1 MNDGTFENLK
11 RYHGIFFSKK
21 HQAWLR
27 ENTLDEY
34 IFKEVRSAYKDL
46 EIKEGDVILDL
57 GANIGAFAK
66 QAAEK
71 GATVHCYE
79 PEPNNFVL
87 LKYNSPN
94 TNNHKKAVVG
104 KQDGNIKLFIN
115 SKRNKGIHMTRP
127 VNGRESIE
135 VETVSFSSLVNELK
149 PNKIKIDVEGAEYD
163 FLPFVFPPF
172 VKRLVMEIH
181 FQYDPSWRK
190 KGKNIHLNM
199 IQQGFTPLKEFKDT
213 GKNWHIIGAYVR

>member
-1 MNDGTFENLK
+1 MNNV
-11 RYHGIFFSKK
+11 FFSEK
-21 HQAWLR
+21 HQGYVR

-34 IFKEVRSAYKDL
+34 IFGEVRSAYKDL
-46 EIKEGDVILDL
+46 EIKKGDVVLDL

-71 GATVHCYE
+71 EAIVHCYE
-79 PEPNNFVL
+79 PEPNNFTL
-87 LKYNSPN
+87 LQLNSPN

-104 KQDGNIKLFIN
+104 KQNGNIELFIN

-135 VETVSFSSLVNELK
+135 VETVSFSDLINEIK

-163 FLPFVFPPF
+163 FLPFEFPSF
-172 VKRLVMEIH
+172 VEKLVMEIH
-181 FQYDPSWRK
+181 FQYDPSW
-190 KGKNIHLNM
+190 GKLGREVHESM
-199 IQQGFTPLKEFKDT
+199 IKQGFSSLKEFKDT

>member
-1 MNDGTFENLK
+1 MNNV
-11 RYHGIFFSKK
+11 FFSEK
-21 HQAWLR
+21 HQGYVR

-34 IFKEVRSAYKDL
+34 IFGEVRSAYKDL
-46 EIKEGDVILDL
+46 EIKKGDVVLDL

-71 GATVHCYE
+71 EAIVHCYE
-79 PEPNNFVL
+79 PEPNNFTL
-87 LKYNSPN
+87 LQLNSPN

-104 KQDGNIKLFIN
+104 KQNGNIELFIN

-135 VETVSFSSLVNELK
+135 VETVSFSDLINEIK

-163 FLPFVFPPF
+163 FLPFEFPSF
-172 VKRLVMEIH
+172 VEKLVMEIH

-190 KGKNIHLNM
+190 LGREVHENM
-199 IQQGFTPLKEFKDT
+199 IKQGFSSLKEFKDT

>member
-1 MNDGTFENLK
+1 MNNV
-11 RYHGIFFSKK
+11 FFSEK
-21 HQAWLR
+21 HQGYVR

-34 IFKEVRSAYKDL
+34 IFGEVRSAYKDL
-46 EIKEGDVILDL
+46 EIKKGDVVLDL

-71 GATVHCYE
+71 EAIVHCYE
-79 PEPNNFVL
+79 PEPNNFTL
-87 LKYNSPN
+87 LQLNSPN

-104 KQDGNIKLFIN
+104 KQNGNIELFIN

-135 VETVSFSSLVNELK
+135 VETVSFSDLINEIK

-163 FLPFVFPPF
+163 FLPFEFPSF
-172 VKRLVMEIH
+172 VEKLVMEIH

-190 KGKNIHLNM
+190 LGREVHNSM
-199 IQQGFTPLKEFKDT
+199 VQQGFVSLKEFKDP
-213 GKNWHIIGAYVR
+213 GKKWHIIGAYER

>member
-1 MNDGTFENLK
+1 MNNV
-11 RYHGIFFSKK
+11 FFSKK
-21 HQAWLR
+21 YQAYVR

-34 IFKEVRSAYKDL
+34 IFGEISSAYKDL
-46 EIKEGDVILDL
+46 EIKKGDVVLDL

-71 GATVHCYE
+71 EAIVHCYE
-79 PEPNNFVL
+79 PEPSNFIL
-87 LKYNSPN
+87 LQLNSPN

-104 KQDGNIKLFIN
+104 KQNGKIKLFVN
-115 SKRNKGIHMTRP
+115 SKRNKGIHMIRP
-127 VNGRESIE
+127 VNGRESIK
-135 VETVSFSSLVNELK
+135 VETVSFGDLINEIK

-163 FLPFVFPPF
+163 FLPYEFPSFVE
-172 VKRLVMEIH
+172 RLVMEIH

-190 KGKNIHLNM
+190 LGREVHENM
-199 IQQGFTPLKEFKDT
+199 IKQGFSSLKEFKDT

>member
-1 MNDGTFENLK
+1 MNNV
-11 RYHGIFFSKK
+11 FFSKK
-21 HQAWLR
+21 YQAYVR

-34 IFKEVRSAYKDL
+34 IFGEIRSAYKDL
-46 EIKEGDVILDL
+46 EIKKGDVVLDL

-66 QAAEK
+66 QASEK
-71 GATVHCYE
+71 GAIVHCYE
-79 PEPNNFVL
+79 PEPNNFTL
-87 LKYNSPN
+87 LQLNSPN
-94 TNNHKKAVVG
+94 TSNHKKAVVG
-104 KQDGNIKLFIN
+104 KQNGKIELYIN

-135 VETVSFSSLVNELK
+135 VETVSFNSLINEIK

-163 FLPFVFPPF
+163 FLPYEFPSFVE
-172 VKRLVMEIH
+172 RLVMEIH

-190 KGKNIHLNM
+190 LGREVHENM
-199 IQQGFTPLKEFKDT
+199 IKQGFSSLKEFKDT

>member
-1 MNDGTFENLK
+1 MNNV
-11 RYHGIFFSKK
+11 FFSKK
-21 HQAWLR
+21 YQAYVR

-34 IFKEVRSAYKDL
+34 IFREISSAYKDL
-46 EIKEGDVILDL
+46 EIKKGDVVLDL

-71 GATVHCYE
+71 DAIVHCYE
-79 PEPNNFVL
+79 PEPSNFTL
-87 LKYNSPN
+87 LQLNSPN
-94 TNNHKKAVVG
+94 TYNHKKAVVG
-104 KQDGNIKLFIN
+104 KQNGKIKLFIN
-115 SKRNKGIHMTRP
+115 SKRNKGIHMIRP

-135 VETVSFSSLVNELK
+135 VETVSFGDLINEIK

-163 FLPFVFPPF
+163 FLPYEFPSFVE
-172 VKRLVMEIH
+172 KLVMEIH

-190 KGKNIHLNM
+190 LGREVHESM
-199 IQQGFTPLKEFKDT
+199 IKQGFSSLKEFKDT

>member
-1 MNDGTFENLK
+1 MNNV
-11 RYHGIFFSKK
+11 FFSEK
-21 HQAWLR
+21 HQGYVR

-34 IFKEVRSAYKDL
+34 IFGEVRSAYKDL
-46 EIKEGDVILDL
+46 EIKKGDVVLDL

-71 GATVHCYE
+71 EAIVHCYE
-79 PEPNNFVL
+79 PEPNNFTL
-87 LKYNSPN
+87 LQLNSPN

-104 KQDGNIKLFIN
+104 KQNGNIELFIN

-135 VETVSFSSLVNELK
+135 VETVSFNSLINEIK

-163 FLPFVFPPF
+163 FLPFEFPSF
-172 VKRLVMEIH
+172 VEKLVMEIH

-190 KGKNIHLNM
+190 LGREVHESM
-199 IQQGFTPLKEFKDT
+199 IQQGFSSLKEFKDT

>member
-1 MNDGTFENLK
+1 MNNV
-11 RYHGIFFSKK
+11 FFSEK
-21 HQAWLR
+21 HQGYVR

-34 IFKEVRSAYKDL
+34 IFGEVRSAYKDL
-46 EIKEGDVILDL
+46 EIKKGDVVLDL

-71 GATVHCYE
+71 EAIVHCYE
-79 PEPNNFVL
+79 PEPNNFTL
-87 LKYNSPN
+87 LQLNSPN
-94 TNNHKKAVVG
+94 TNNHKKAVLG
-104 KQDGNIKLFIN
+104 KQNGNIELFIN

-135 VETVSFSSLVNELK
+135 VETVSFSDLINEIK

-163 FLPFVFPPF
+163 FLPFEFPSF
-172 VKRLVMEIH
+172 VEKLVMEIH

-190 KGKNIHLNM
+190 LGREVHESM
-199 IQQGFTPLKEFKDT
+199 IKQGFSSLKEFKDT

>member
-1 MNDGTFENLK
+1 MNNV
-11 RYHGIFFSKK
+11 FFSEK
-21 HQAWLR
+21 HQGYVR

-34 IFKEVRSAYKDL
+34 IFGEVRSAYKDL
-46 EIKEGDVILDL
+46 EIKKGDVVLDL

-71 GATVHCYE
+71 EAIVHCYE
-79 PEPNNFVL
+79 PEPNNFTL
-87 LKYNSPN
+87 LQLNSPN

-104 KQDGNIKLFIN
+104 KQNGNIELFIN
-115 SKRNKGIHMTRP
+115 SKRNKGIHMTKP

-135 VETVSFSSLVNELK
+135 VETVSFSDLINEIK

-163 FLPFVFPPF
+163 FLPFEFPSF
-172 VKRLVMEIH
+172 VEKLVMEIH

-190 KGKNIHLNM
+190 LGREVHESM
-199 IQQGFTPLKEFKDT
+199 IKQGFSSLKEFKDT
-213 GKNWHIIGAYVR
+213 GKTWHIIGAYVR

>member
-1 MNDGTFENLK
+1 MNNV
-11 RYHGIFFSKK
+11 FFSEK
-21 HQAWLR
+21 HQGYVR

-34 IFKEVRSAYKDL
+34 IFGEVRSAYKDL
-46 EIKEGDVILDL
+46 EIKKGDVVLDL

-71 GATVHCYE
+71 EAIVHCYE
-79 PEPNNFVL
+79 PEPNNFTL
-87 LKYNSPN
+87 LQLNSPN

-104 KQDGNIKLFIN
+104 KQNGNIELFIN

-135 VETVSFSSLVNELK
+135 VETVSFSDLINEIK

-163 FLPFVFPPF
+163 FLPFEFPSF
-172 VKRLVMEIH
+172 VEKLVMEIH

-190 KGKNIHLNM
+190 LGREVHESM
-199 IQQGFTPLKEFKDT
+199 IQQGFSSLKEFKDT

>member
-1 MNDGTFENLK
+1 MNNV
-11 RYHGIFFSKK
+11 FFSEK
-21 HQAWLR
+21 HQGYVR

-34 IFKEVRSAYKDL
+34 IFGEVRSAYKDL
-46 EIKEGDVILDL
+46 EIKKGDVVLDL

-71 GATVHCYE
+71 EAIVHCYE
-79 PEPNNFVL
+79 PEPNNFTL
-87 LKYNSPN
+87 LQLNSPN

-104 KQDGNIKLFIN
+104 KQNGNIELFIN

-127 VNGRESIE
+127 VNGRESIK
-135 VETVSFSSLVNELK
+135 VETVSFSDLINEIK

-163 FLPFVFPPF
+163 FLPFEFPSF
-172 VKRLVMEIH
+172 VERLVMEIH

-190 KGKNIHLNM
+190 LGREVHENM
-199 IQQGFTPLKEFKDT
+199 IKQGFSSLKEFKDT

>member
-1 MNDGTFENLK
+1 MNNV
-11 RYHGIFFSKK
+11 FFSEK
-21 HQAWLR
+21 HQGYVR

-34 IFKEVRSAYKDL
+34 IFGEVRSAYKDL
-46 EIKEGDVILDL
+46 EIKKGDVGLDL

-71 GATVHCYE
+71 EAIVHCYE
-79 PEPNNFVL
+79 PEPNNFTL
-87 LKYNSPN
+87 LQLNSPN

-104 KQDGNIKLFIN
+104 KQNGNIELFIN

-135 VETVSFSSLVNELK
+135 VETVSFSDLINEIK

-163 FLPFVFPPF
+163 FLPFEFPSF
-172 VKRLVMEIH
+172 VEKLVMEIH

-190 KGKNIHLNM
+190 LGREVHESM
-199 IQQGFTPLKEFKDT
+199 IQQGFSSLKEFKDT

>member
-1 MNDGTFENLK
+1 MNNV
-11 RYHGIFFSKK
+11 FFSKK
-21 HQAWLR
+21 YQAYVR

-34 IFKEVRSAYKDL
+34 IFGEIRSAYKDL
-46 EIKEGDVILDL
+46 EIKKGDVVLDL

-71 GATVHCYE
+71 EAIVHCYE
-79 PEPNNFVL
+79 PEPSNFTL
-87 LKYNSPN
+87 LQLNSPN
-94 TNNHKKAVVG
+94 TYNHKKAVVG
-104 KQDGNIKLFIN
+104 KQNGKIKLFIN

-135 VETVSFSSLVNELK
+135 VETVSFNSLINEIK

-163 FLPFVFPPF
+163 FLPYEFPSFVE
-172 VKRLVMEIH
+172 RLVMEIH

-190 KGKNIHLNM
+190 LGREVHENM
-199 IQQGFTPLKEFKDT
+199 IKQGFSSLKEFKDT

>member
-1 MNDGTFENLK
+1 MNNV
-11 RYHGIFFSKK
+11 FFSEK
-21 HQAWLR
+21 HQGYVR

-34 IFKEVRSAYKDL
+34 IFGEVRSAYKDL
-46 EIKEGDVILDL
+46 EIKKGDVVLDL

-71 GATVHCYE
+71 EAIVHCYE
-79 PEPNNFVL
+79 PEPNNFTL
-87 LKYNSPN
+87 LQLNSPN

-104 KQDGNIKLFIN
+104 KQNGNIELFIN

-135 VETVSFSSLVNELK
+135 VETVSFSDLINEIK

-163 FLPFVFPPF
+163 FLPFEFPSF
-172 VKRLVMEIH
+172 VEKLVMEIH

-190 KGKNIHLNM
+190 LGREVHESM
-199 IQQGFTPLKEFKDT
+199 IKQGFSSLKEFKDT

>member
-1 MNDGTFENLK
+1 MNNV
-11 RYHGIFFSKK
+11 FFSKK
-21 HQAWLR
+21 YQAYVR

-34 IFKEVRSAYKDL
+34 IFGEISSAYKDL
-46 EIKEGDVILDL
+46 EIKKGDVVLDL

-71 GATVHCYE
+71 DAIVHCYE
-79 PEPNNFVL
+79 PEPSNFTL
-87 LKYNSPN
+87 LQLNSPN
-94 TNNHKKAVVG
+94 TYNHKKAVVG
-104 KQDGNIKLFIN
+104 KQNGKIKLFIN
-115 SKRNKGIHMTRP
+115 SKRNKGIHMIRP

-135 VETVSFSSLVNELK
+135 VETVSFGDLINEIK

-163 FLPFVFPPF
+163 FLPYEFPNFVE
-172 VKRLVMEIH
+172 RLVMEIH

-190 KGKNIHLNM
+190 LGREVHENM
-199 IQQGFTPLKEFKDT
+199 IKQGFSSLKEFKDT

>member
-1 MNDGTFENLK
+1 MNNV
-11 RYHGIFFSKK
+11 FFSEK
-21 HQAWLR
+21 HQGYVR

-34 IFKEVRSAYKDL
+34 IFGEVRSAYKDL
-46 EIKEGDVILDL
+46 EIKKGDVVLDL

-71 GATVHCYE
+71 EAIVHCYE
-79 PEPNNFVL
+79 PEPNNFTL
-87 LKYNSPN
+87 LQLNSPN

-104 KQDGNIKLFIN
+104 KQNGNIELFIN

-135 VETVSFSSLVNELK
+135 VETVSFSDLINEIK

-163 FLPFVFPPF
+163 FLPFEFPSF
-172 VKRLVMEIH
+172 VEKLVMEIH
-181 FQYDPSWRK
+181 YQYDPSWRK
-190 KGKNIHLNM
+190 LGREVHESM
-199 IQQGFTPLKEFKDT
+199 IKQGFSSLKEFKDT

>member
-1 MNDGTFENLK
+1 MNNV
-11 RYHGIFFSKK
+11 FFSKK
-21 HQAWLR
+21 YQAYVR

-34 IFKEVRSAYKDL
+34 IFGEISPAYKDL
-46 EIKEGDVILDL
+46 EIKKGDVVLDL

-71 GATVHCYE
+71 EAIVHCYE
-79 PEPNNFVL
+79 PEPSNFTL
-87 LKYNSPN
+87 LQLNSPN
-94 TNNHKKAVVG
+94 TYNHKKAVVG
-104 KQDGNIKLFIN
+104 KQNGKIKLFIN
-115 SKRNKGIHMTRP
+115 SKRNKGIHMIRP

-135 VETVSFSSLVNELK
+135 VETVSFGDLINEIK

-163 FLPFVFPPF
+163 LLPYEFPNFVE
-172 VKRLVMEIH
+172 RLVMEIH

-190 KGKNIHLNM
+190 LGREVHENM
-199 IQQGFTPLKEFKDT
+199 IKQGFSSLKEFKDT

>member
-1 MNDGTFENLK
+1 MSNV
-11 RYHGIFFSKK
+11 FFSKK
-21 HQAWLR
+21 YQAYVR

-34 IFKEVRSAYKDL
+34 IFGEISSAYKDL
-46 EIKEGDVILDL
+46 EIKKGDVVLDL

-71 GATVHCYE
+71 DAIVHCYE
-79 PEPNNFVL
+79 PEPSNFTL
-87 LKYNSPN
+87 LQLNSPN
-94 TNNHKKAVVG
+94 TYNHKKAVVG
-104 KQDGNIKLFIN
+104 KQNGKIKLFIN
-115 SKRNKGIHMTRP
+115 SKRNKGIHMIRP

-135 VETVSFSSLVNELK
+135 VETVSFGDLINEIK

-163 FLPFVFPPF
+163 FLPYEFPSFVE
-172 VKRLVMEIH
+172 RLVMEIH

-190 KGKNIHLNM
+190 LGREVHENM
-199 IQQGFTPLKEFKDT
+199 IKQGFSSLKEFKDT

>member
-1 MNDGTFENLK
+1 MNNV
-11 RYHGIFFSKK
+11 FFSEK
-21 HQAWLR
+21 HQGYVR

-34 IFKEVRSAYKDL
+34 IFGEVRSAYKDL
-46 EIKEGDVILDL
+46 EIKKGDVVLDL

-71 GATVHCYE
+71 EAIVHCYE
-79 PEPNNFVL
+79 PEPNNFTL
-87 LKYNSPN
+87 LQLNSPN

-104 KQDGNIKLFIN
+104 KQNGNIELFIN

-135 VETVSFSSLVNELK
+135 VETVSFSDLINEIK

-163 FLPFVFPPF
+163 FLPFEFPSF
-172 VKRLVMEIH
+172 VEKLVMEIH

-190 KGKNIHLNM
+190 LGREVHESM
-199 IQQGFTPLKEFKDT
+199 IKQGISSLKEFKDT

>member
-1 MNDGTFENLK
+1 MNNV
-11 RYHGIFFSKK
+11 FFSEK
-21 HQAWLR
+21 HQGYVR

-34 IFKEVRSAYKDL
+34 IFGEVRSAYKDL
-46 EIKEGDVILDL
+46 KIKKGDVVLDL

-71 GATVHCYE
+71 EAIVHCYE
-79 PEPNNFVL
+79 PEPSNFTL
-87 LKYNSPN
+87 LQLNSPN
-94 TNNHKKAVVG
+94 TYNHKKAVVG
-104 KQDGNIKLFIN
+104 KQNGKIKLFIN

-135 VETVSFSSLVNELK
+135 VETVSFSDLINEIK

-163 FLPFVFPPF
+163 FLPYEFPSFVE
-172 VKRLVMEIH
+172 RLVMEIH

-190 KGKNIHLNM
+190 LGREVHENM
-199 IQQGFTPLKEFKDT
+199 IKQGFSSLKEFKDT

>member
-1 MNDGTFENLK
+1 MNNV
-11 RYHGIFFSKK
+11 FFSKK
-21 HQAWLR
+21 YQAYVR

-34 IFKEVRSAYKDL
+34 IFGEISSAYKDL
-46 EIKEGDVILDL
+46 EIKKGDVVLDL

-71 GATVHCYE
+71 DAIVHCYE
-79 PEPNNFVL
+79 PEPSNFTL
-87 LKYNSPN
+87 LQLNSPN
-94 TNNHKKAVVG
+94 TYNHKKAVVG
-104 KQDGNIKLFIN
+104 KQNGKIKLFIN
-115 SKRNKGIHMTRP
+115 SKRNKGIHMIRP

-135 VETVSFSSLVNELK
+135 VETVSFGDLINEIK

-163 FLPFVFPPF
+163 FLPYEFPSFVE
-172 VKRLVMEIH
+172 RLVMEIH

-190 KGKNIHLNM
+190 LGREVHENM
-199 IQQGFTPLKEFKDT
+199 IKQGFSSLKEFKDT

>member
-1 MNDGTFENLK
+1 MNHIPENLK
-11 RYHGIFFSKK
+11 HYHGIFFSEK

-27 ENTLDEY
+27 EDTLDEY

-46 EIKEGDVILDL
+46 KIKEGDVVLDL

-66 QAAEK
+66 QTAEK

-104 KQDGNIKLFIN
+104 KQNGNIKLFIN

-135 VETVSFSSLVNELK
+135 VETVSFSDLINEIK
-149 PNKIKIDVEGAEYD
+149 PNKIKIDVEGAEYG
-163 FLPFVFPPF
+163 FLPFEFPSF
-172 VKRLVMEIH
+172 VKKLVMEIH

-190 KGKNIHLNM
+190 LGREVHDSM
-199 IQQGFTPLKEFKDT
+199 VRQGFVSLKEFKDT
-213 GKNWHIIGAYVR
+213 GKNWHTIGAYER

>member
-1 MNDGTFENLK
+1 MNNV
-11 RYHGIFFSKK
+11 FFSEK
-21 HQAWLR
+21 HQGYVR

-34 IFKEVRSAYKDL
+34 IFGEVRSAYKDL
-46 EIKEGDVILDL
+46 EIKKGDVVLDL

-71 GATVHCYE
+71 EAIVHCYE
-79 PEPNNFVL
+79 PEPNNFTL
-87 LKYNSPN
+87 LQLNSPN

-104 KQDGNIKLFIN
+104 KQNGNIELFIN

-135 VETVSFSSLVNELK
+135 VETVSFSDLINEIK

-163 FLPFVFPPF
+163 FLPFEFPSF
-172 VKRLVMEIH
+172 VERLVMEIH

-190 KGKNIHLNM
+190 LGREVHENM
-199 IQQGFTPLKEFKDT
+199 IKQGFSSLKEFKDT

>member
-1 MNDGTFENLK
+1 MNNV
-11 RYHGIFFSKK
+11 FFSEK
-21 HQAWLR
+21 HQGYVR

-34 IFKEVRSAYKDL
+34 IFGEVRSAYKDL
-46 EIKEGDVILDL
+46 EIKKGDVVLDL

-71 GATVHCYE
+71 EAIVHCYE
-79 PEPNNFVL
+79 PEPNNFTL
-87 LKYNSPN
+87 LQLNSPN

-104 KQDGNIKLFIN
+104 KQNGNIELFIN

-135 VETVSFSSLVNELK
+135 VETVSFSDLINEIK

-163 FLPFVFPPF
+163 FLPYEFPSFVE
-172 VKRLVMEIH
+172 RLVMEIH

-190 KGKNIHLNM
+190 LGREVHESM
-199 IQQGFTPLKEFKDT
+199 IKQGFSSLKEFKDT

>member
-1 MNDGTFENLK
+1 M
-11 RYHGIFFSKK
+11 
-21 HQAWLR
+21 R

-34 IFKEVRSAYKDL
+34 IFGEISSAYKDL
-46 EIKEGDVILDL
+46 EIKKGDVVLDL

-71 GATVHCYE
+71 DAIVHCYE
-79 PEPNNFVL
+79 PEPSNFTL
-87 LKYNSPN
+87 LQLNSPN
-94 TNNHKKAVVG
+94 TYNHKKAVVG
-104 KQDGNIKLFIN
+104 KQNGKIKLFIN
-115 SKRNKGIHMTRP
+115 SKRNKGIHMIRP

-135 VETVSFSSLVNELK
+135 VETVSFGDLINEIK

-163 FLPFVFPPF
+163 FLPYEFPSFVE
-172 VKRLVMEIH
+172 RLVMEIH

-190 KGKNIHLNM
+190 LGREVHENM
-199 IQQGFTPLKEFKDT
+199 IKQGFSSLKEFKDT